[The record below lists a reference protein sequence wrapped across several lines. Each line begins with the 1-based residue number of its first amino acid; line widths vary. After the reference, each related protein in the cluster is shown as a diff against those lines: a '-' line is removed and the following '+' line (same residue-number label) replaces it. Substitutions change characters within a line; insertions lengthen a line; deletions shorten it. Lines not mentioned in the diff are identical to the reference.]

1 MKTVLPIVQV
11 WLFVLALV
19 LVFGLV
25 GRLDHDDALAMEAAE
40 EAMRTTPRCRL
51 SRLASSDVP
60 PRAARDNEPDPV
72 PRCAAPDQ

>member
-11 WLFVLALV
+11 WLLVLALF

-25 GRLDHDDALAMEAAE
+25 GRLDEDDALAMEAAE
-40 EAMRTTPRCRL
+40 EAMRITPRCHL
-51 SRLASSDVP
+51 STLASSDVP
-60 PRAARDNEPDPV
+60 PRDARESEPDPV